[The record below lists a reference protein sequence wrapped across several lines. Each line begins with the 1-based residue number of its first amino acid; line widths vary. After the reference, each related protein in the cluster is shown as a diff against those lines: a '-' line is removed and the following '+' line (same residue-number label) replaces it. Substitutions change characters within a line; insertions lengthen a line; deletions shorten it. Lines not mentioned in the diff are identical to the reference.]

1 MALLFVRDSLS
12 NKFDLFLWW
21 WCLGSLDIYYTVI
34 SNIVSAVTN
43 TKDRP
48 LFEKKNLILQKH
60 HRRHLKISQNSNCLN
75 KLCGHNLVTI
85 TDKNYGMHCN
95 KGFLVQK

>member
-48 LFEKKNLILQKH
+48 LFEKK
-60 HRRHLKISQNSNCLN
+60 
-75 KLCGHNLVTI
+75 T
-85 TDKNYGMHCN
+85 
-95 KGFLVQK
+95 

>member
-1 MALLFVRDSLS
+1 MFILQDILEMDFGRKTSTYMALLFVRDSLS

-48 LFEKKNLILQKH
+48 LFEQKK
-60 HRRHLKISQNSNCLN
+60 
-75 KLCGHNLVTI
+75 T
-85 TDKNYGMHCN
+85 
-95 KGFLVQK
+95 

>member
-48 LFEKKNLILQKH
+48 LFEQKKSNSSKASQKAFEN
-60 HRRHLKISQNSNCLN
+60 IS
-75 KLCGHNLVTI
+75 K
-85 TDKNYGMHCN
+85 
-95 KGFLVQK
+95 